1 VVFLHPVHG
10 KVAGYCEKAEFCGY
24 SEPGHIPDFQLT
36 LVGRSVKRNVVT
48 VRLVESRA
56 TFFETERE
64 AVEESKLAAKAQ

>member
-1 VVFLHPVHG
+1 
-10 KVAGYCEKAEFCGY
+10 
-24 SEPGHIPDFQLT
+24 

-64 AVEESKLAAKAQ
+64 AVEEAKASG